1 VTSVAESATA
11 VSQTA
16 TRVRRRVPLFVPVL
30 VVLIVVAVALFI
42 ARADL
47 DAIEM
52 RVLNWDNIL
61 TRFRE
66 HLVISLA
73 TTAIVI
79 LIAVPGGILL
89 SRRFASR
96 IQGPFLAI
104 AGAAQT
110 IPSIG
115 LIVLLALLLGTG
127 VSTAIIAIVAF
138 SVLPLLRNTLIAI
151 MSCPPAVAKAAS
163 GMGMSPTQVLFR
175 VELPLG
181 VPVILA
187 GVRTVLVLNV
197 GTAAL
202 ATLIGAG
209 GFGSLIDAGLSL
221 NRTDVVVVGS
231 ALTAALALSLDW
243 FAALLQTALS
253 PRGTNR

>member
-1 VTSVAESATA
+1 MTTIAESAAA
-11 VSQTA
+11 VTVA
-16 TRVRRRVPLFVPVL
+16 PPRARRRPPLFVPVL
-30 VVLIVVAVALFI
+30 VVLIVVAVAVFI
-42 ARADL
+42 VRADL
-47 DAIEM
+47 DAIET
-52 RVLNWDNIL
+52 RVLNWDNL
-61 TRFRE
+61 STRLRE
-66 HLVISLA
+66 HVVISL
-73 TTAIVI
+73 TTTVIVMA
-79 LIAVPGGILL
+79 LAVPGGILL
-89 SRRFASR
+89 SRRWAAR

-104 AGAAQT
+104 AGAAQAV
-110 IPSIG
+110 PSIG
-115 LIVLLALLLGTG
+115 LIVLLALWMGTG
-127 VSTAIIAIVAF
+127 ITTAIIAIVAF

-151 MSCPPAVAKAAS
+151 LSCPPSVAKAAS
-163 GMGMSPTQVLFR
+163 GMGMSATQVLFR

-221 NRTDVVVVGS
+221 NRIDVVVVGS

-243 FAALLQTALS
+243 LASLLQTALS
-253 PRGTNR
+253 PRGTTR

>member
-1 VTSVAESATA
+1 MTTIAESAAA
-11 VSQTA
+11 VTVA
-16 TRVRRRVPLFVPVL
+16 PPRVRRRPPLFVPVL
-30 VVLIVVAVALFI
+30 VVLIVVAVAVFI

-47 DAIEM
+47 DAIET
-52 RVLNWDNIL
+52 RVLNWDNLL
-61 TRFRE
+61 TRLRE
-66 HLVISLA
+66 HVVISL
-73 TTAIVI
+73 TTTVIVMA
-79 LIAVPGGILL
+79 LAVPGGILL
-89 SRRFASR
+89 SR

-104 AGAAQT
+104 AGAAQAV
-110 IPSIG
+110 PSIG
-115 LIVLLALLLGTG
+115 LIVLLALWMGTG
-127 VSTAIIAIVAF
+127 ITTAIIAIVAF

-151 MSCPPAVAKAAS
+151 LSCPPSVAKAAS
-163 GMGMSPTQVLFR
+163 GMGMSATQVLFR

-221 NRTDVVVVGS
+221 NRIDVVVVGS

-243 FAALLQTALS
+243 LASLLQTALS
-253 PRGTNR
+253 PRVTTR